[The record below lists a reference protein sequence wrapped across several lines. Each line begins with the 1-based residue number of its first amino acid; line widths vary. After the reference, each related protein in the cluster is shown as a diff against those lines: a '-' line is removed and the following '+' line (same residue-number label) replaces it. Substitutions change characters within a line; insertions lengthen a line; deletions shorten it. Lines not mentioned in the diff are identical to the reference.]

1 MRTFASTYLPR
12 FPLDQRAQGK
22 FFLFIPMSKVPNT
35 DRALTYAEQ
44 IARLKKRGLVFEN
57 EAKALHLLEL
67 ISYYRL
73 SNYWNPLISDK
84 ETKNFYPGSTF
95 ETAFDIYKFD
105 RELRLLVVRE
115 LEKIEVAV
123 RAKMI
128 YILSHNRGP
137 FWYTNS
143 NNFSNPVDFSITLSK
158 IANEFNRSDDS
169 FVKEFKKEYS
179 DPLPPSWIMM
189 ETSSFGV
196 LSNLYS
202 NLVPGKDKRAI
213 AHYFGV
219 KDDVFVS
226 WLHSIVYI
234 RNICAHHSRLWN
246 RYLRIKAIVP
256 KSLDN
261 LWLVNN
267 SIENKRVYFVLS
279 MIIYLMNTINPK
291 HSIQAKL
298 KTLLENFPA
307 IKTEAMG
314 FPVNW
319 EEEPLWKR

>member
-1 MRTFASTYLPR
+1 M
-12 FPLDQRAQGK
+12 DQRAQGK
-22 FFLFIPMSKVPNT
+22 FFLFMLMSKVPNT
-35 DRALTYAEQ
+35 DKALTYAEQ
-44 IARLKKRGLVFEN
+44 ITRLKKRGLLFEN

-73 SNYWNPLISDK
+73 SNYWNPLIADK
-84 ETKNFYPGSTF
+84 ETKIFYPGSTF

-105 RELRLLVVRE
+105 KELRLLIVRE

-137 FWYTNS
+137 FWFTDS
-143 NNFSNPVDFSITLSK
+143 TNFSNQDVFSETTFK
-158 IANEFNRSDDS
+158 ISNEFNRSDDS
-169 FVKEFKKEYS
+169 FVKEFKKKYS

-202 NLVPGKDKRAI
+202 NLVPGKDKREI

-219 KDDVFVS
+219 KDEVFAS

-256 KSLDN
+256 KSMDN
-261 LWLVNN
+261 QWLVNN

-298 KTLLENFPA
+298 KTLLGNFPT

-314 FPVNW
+314 FPVDW
-319 EEEPLWKR
+319 ETESLWKE